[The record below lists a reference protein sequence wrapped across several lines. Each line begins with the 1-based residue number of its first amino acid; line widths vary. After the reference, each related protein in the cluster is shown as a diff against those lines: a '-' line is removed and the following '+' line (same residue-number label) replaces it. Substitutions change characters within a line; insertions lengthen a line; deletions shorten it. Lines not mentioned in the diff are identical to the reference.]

1 MRHCQSWPGREGR
14 ALDFD
19 ELLDRHKR
27 EFDSFRALIVLDEKN
42 LRRYV
47 LCWGPHLVQRRHSYP
62 LADTL
67 KDLWQLLAV

>member
-1 MRHCQSWPGREGR
+1 
-14 ALDFD
+14 
-19 ELLDRHKR
+19 LLDRHKR